1 VDELDKQYY
10 AKKEEEI
17 RARIEV
23 DMIEEG
29 MISQP
34 VSEPEPG
41 PPTAP

>member
-1 VDELDKQYY
+1 
-10 AKKEEEI
+10 
-17 RARIEV
+17 V